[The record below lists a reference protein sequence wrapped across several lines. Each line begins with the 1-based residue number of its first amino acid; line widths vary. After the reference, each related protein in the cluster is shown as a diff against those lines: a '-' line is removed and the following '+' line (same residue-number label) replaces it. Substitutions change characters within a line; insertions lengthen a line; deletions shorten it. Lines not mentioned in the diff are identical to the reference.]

1 MSFLYGIYMNKIR
14 LKVPA
19 TSANVGSG
27 FDCAGIAFELY
38 NEFEFEKIENG
49 FEILGCEERFAN
61 KDNLAYVAYRKMCEK
76 IGADPSI
83 RITILG
89 VNVPN
94 ARGLGSSST
103 FICAGAYSALMLNAP
118 QGKEQE
124 FVKEHWELLCELCTE
139 IEGHPDN
146 VIPALYGSLC
156 ITVWENGRTIS
167 YIYEISDKIHFTVLI
182 PSFEVRTADA
192 RAVLPKTVSR
202 EDAVYNM
209 SRLALMPHA
218 FINGNF
224 DLLKVVTKDKIHE
237 QYRKKL
243 FRNIDEIEK
252 IAYDLGASSFVISGA
267 GSTCLCMSENSIA
280 DKLNEQIKDLENTW
294 VAKELKVAKN
304 GIVVC

>member
-1 MSFLYGIYMNKIR
+1 MNKIR

-38 NEFEFEKIENG
+38 NEFEFEKIEKG
-49 FEILGCEERFAN
+49 VQILGCDEKFAN
-61 KDNLAYVAYRKMCEK
+61 EDNLANVAYRAMCEK
-76 IGADPSI
+76 IGADPSVK
-83 RITILG
+83 ITIID

-118 QGKEQE
+118 TGKEPLD
-124 FVKEHWELLCELCTE
+124 FVKEKWELLCELCTE

-167 YIYEISDKIHFTVLI
+167 YIYDISEKIHFTVLI
-182 PSFEVRTADA
+182 PCFEVRTADA

-224 DLLKVVTKDKIHE
+224 ELLKVVTKDKIHE

-252 IAYDLGASSFVISGA
+252 IAYELGASSFVISGA
-267 GSTCLCMSENSIA
+267 GSTCLCMSEKSIEAELNSR
-280 DKLNEQIKDLENTW
+280 IKDLENGW
-294 VAKELKVAKN
+294 IAMELRVAKN
-304 GIVVC
+304 GIKICS

>member
-1 MSFLYGIYMNKIR
+1 MNKIR

-49 FEILGCEERFAN
+49 FEILGCEQRFATQ
-61 KDNLAYVAYRKMCEK
+61 DNLAYVAYKEMCKK
-76 IGADPSI
+76 IGADPSV
-83 RITILG
+83 RITIIE
-89 VNVPN
+89 VNVPT

-103 FICAGAYSALMLNAP
+103 FICAGAYSALVLNCP
-118 QGKEQE
+118 QGKSEQE
-124 FVKEHWELLCELCTE
+124 YIKENWELLCELCTE

-167 YIYEISDKIHFTVLI
+167 YIYDISEKIHFTVLI
-182 PSFEVRTADA
+182 PNFEVRTADA
-192 RAVLPKTVSR
+192 RAVLPNEVSR
-202 EDAVYNM
+202 QDAVYNM

-243 FRNIDEIEK
+243 FKNIDEVEQ
-252 IAYDLGASSFVISGA
+252 IALSLGASSFVISGA
-267 GSTCLCMSENSIA
+267 GSTCLCMSKSSIEKA
-280 DKLNEQIKDLENTW
+280 LNERLQDVENGW
-294 VAKELKVAKN
+294 VAKELRVAKN
-304 GIVVC
+304 GIEIVKKQINNA

>member
-1 MSFLYGIYMNKIR
+1 MNKIR

-27 FDCAGIAFELY
+27 FDCAGIAFQLY

-49 FEILGCEERFAN
+49 FEILGCDKRFAN
-61 KDNLAYVAYRKMCEK
+61 EDNLAYVAYKTMCEK
-76 IGADPSI
+76 IGANPSVK
-83 RITILG
+83 ITIIE
-89 VNVPN
+89 VSVPN

-103 FICAGAYSALMLNAP
+103 FICAGAYAALALNCP
-118 QGKEQE
+118 SDKTKEDYI
-124 FVKEHWELLCELCTE
+124 KENWELLCELCTE

-156 ITVWENGRTIS
+156 ITIWENGRTIS
-167 YIYEISDKIHFTVLI
+167 YIYEISEKIHFTVLI
-182 PSFEVRTADA
+182 PNFEVRTHDA

-243 FRNIDEIEK
+243 FKNIDEIEE
-252 IAYDLGASSFVISGA
+252 IAYSLGASSFVISGA
-267 GSTCLCMSENSIA
+267 GSTCLCMSEKSIEA
-280 DKLNEQIKDLENTW
+280 ELNEKIKCLENGW
-294 VAKELKVAKN
+294 IAKELTVAKN
-304 GIVVC
+304 GIVEA

>member
-1 MSFLYGIYMNKIR
+1 MNKIR

-49 FEILGCEERFAN
+49 FEILGCEQRFATQ
-61 KDNLAYVAYRKMCEK
+61 DNLAYVAYKEMCKK
-76 IGADPSI
+76 IGADPSV
-83 RITILG
+83 RITIIE

-103 FICAGAYSALMLNAP
+103 FICAGAYSALVLNCP
-118 QGKEQE
+118 QDKSEQE
-124 FVKEHWELLCELCTE
+124 YIKENWELLCELCTE

-167 YIYEISDKIHFTVLI
+167 YIYDISEKIHFTVLI
-182 PSFEVRTADA
+182 PNFEVRTADA
-192 RAVLPKTVSR
+192 RAVLPNEVSR
-202 EDAVYNM
+202 QDAVYNM

-243 FRNIDEIEK
+243 FKNIDEVEQ
-252 IAYDLGASSFVISGA
+252 IALSLGASSFVISGA
-267 GSTCLCMSENSIA
+267 GSTCLCMSKSSIEKA
-280 DKLNEQIKDLENTW
+280 LNERLQDVENGW
-294 VAKELKVAKN
+294 VAKELRVAKN
-304 GIVVC
+304 GIEIVKKQINNA